1 MQHIF
6 GQSRAIHVLQSV
18 LRSGRIHHA
27 WTFAGPRG
35 VGKFTAAVQFARLL
49 LDPDAQ
55 PTLTGEI
62 ASDPDSHTSQLIDTR
77 SHPDLHVIRKELAL
91 YSSDPKL
98 RNRKLLNI
106 PLDVLREW
114 MIGGK
119 GEDGGQ
125 APVYRTPA
133 LGHRKVFI
141 IDEAELLD
149 QYSQNAIL
157 KTLEEP
163 PRQTYLVLVTC
174 RPDRLLPTIR
184 SRCQIV
190 RFNRLDAEAM
200 HAWFEQSDLQLKQS
214 ERAWIE
220 HFADGSPGLATL
232 AADYGFHEWWTT
244 IEPMLRDLERGTYPA
259 TLGETLA
266 RQIDDFAGAWVKQKQ
281 NASKDAANKD
291 GAQHMLTILADFA
304 RRRLIESAQGGDDV
318 DRWHEATDLI
328 REAEREL
335 YANVNLKL
343 LLENL
348 VVQWCD
354 RMNRAVAA

>member
-1 MQHIF
+1 MQQIF
-6 GQSRAIHVLQSV
+6 GQSRAIDVLQAV

-35 VGKFTAAVQFARLL
+35 VGKFTTAVEFARLL
-49 LDPDAQ
+49 LDPDTQ
-55 PTLTGEI
+55 PTLSGEI
-62 ASDPDSHTSQLIDTR
+62 ASDPDSRTSKLIDAG

-91 YSSDPKL
+91 YSSDPTL

-106 PLDVLREW
+106 PIDVLREW

-119 GEDGGQ
+119 GDDGGQ

-133 LGHRKVFI
+133 HGYRKVFI

-149 QYSQNAIL
+149 DTSQNAIL

-163 PRQTYLVLVTC
+163 PKHTFLVLVTS

-190 RFNRLDAEAM
+190 RFNRLDAPAM
-200 HAWFEQSDLQLKQS
+200 DAWFMQSDLKLKKP
-214 ERAWIE
+214 ERDWIE
-220 HFADGSPGLATL
+220 RFAGGSPGLATL
-232 AADYGFHEWWTT
+232 AAEYGFHGWWTT
-244 IEPMLRDLERGTYPA
+244 IEPMLRDLERGVYPA
-259 TLGETLA
+259 ALGESLA
-266 RQIDDFAGAWVKQKQ
+266 SQIDDFAVAWVKQKQ

-304 RRRLIESAQGGDDV
+304 RHRLIETAHRHVDT
-318 DRWHEATDLI
+318 DRWHEVIDLI
-328 REAEREL
+328 RDAEREL
-335 YANVNLKL
+335 RSNVNLKL
-343 LLENL
+343 VLENL

-354 RMNRAVAA
+354 RMNRPVAA